1 MKKTMTMMA
10 AAMMLAVC
18 MTGCGSKETKEPITC
33 ADDLVNKTI
42 GTQIGT
48 TGYIL
53 AGDIEGVTVEGY
65 NKGAD
70 AVMALTQGKV
80 DAVIIDS
87 EPANVFVSKNEGL
100 TILDDPFVQEE
111 YAIAY
116 AKDNEE
122 LGNKIDDA
130 LTQLKEDGTLD
141 EIVSHWIGD
150 EADNVSYVPDESISR
165 DNGTIIM
172 ATNAEFPPY
181 ESMENNQIVGIDVD
195 MMWAVCDVLGM
206 DLKILNMEFDG
217 IIAAV
222 SSGKADVGVAG
233 MSVTP
238 DREKNVSF
246 TQGYATSTQVII
258 VQDAE

>member
-1 MKKTMTMMA
+1 MKKTISMMA
-10 AAMMLAVC
+10 AAMMLAVA
-18 MTGCGSKETKEPITC
+18 MTGCGGSEQKKVTC
-33 ADDLVNKTI
+33 ADDLVNAKI
-42 GTQIGT
+42 GTQMGT
-48 TGYIL
+48 TGYIF
-53 AGDIEGVTVEGY
+53 AGDIEGAEVEGY

-100 TILDDPFVQEE
+100 TILDDPFVVEE

-116 AKDNEE
+116 AKENEE
-122 LGNKIDDA
+122 LGAKIDDA

-150 EADNVSYVPDESISR
+150 EADYVSYVPDESITR
-165 DNGTIIM
+165 EGTIVM

-181 ESMENNQIVGIDVD
+181 ESMENGKIVGIDVD

-206 DLKILNMEFDG
+206 NLEITNIDFDS
-217 IIAAV
+217 IITSV
-222 SSGKADVGVAG
+222 KSGKADVGVAG
-233 MSVTP
+233 MTVTE
-238 DREKNVSF
+238 DRLESVSF

-258 VQDAE
+258 VKE